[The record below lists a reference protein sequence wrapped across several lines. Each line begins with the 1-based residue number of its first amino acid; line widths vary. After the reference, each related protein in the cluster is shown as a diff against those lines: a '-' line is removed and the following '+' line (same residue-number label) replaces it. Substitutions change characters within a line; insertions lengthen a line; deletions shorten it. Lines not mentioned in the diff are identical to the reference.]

1 MRFGNKHGF
10 SLMEL
15 AVLNGVGLLFTAT
28 LIPAITN
35 AQRNAEMTAVGARGR
50 DIFIAIVGA
59 NIEREPLGLGDVWPK
74 TQLKEEPEGW
84 GQRRINTEDITSK
97 TFQSSTS
104 YFYELLDGANIG
116 NPRQWAPYVRGFDYS
131 KLAGAG
137 VPAKVGAGELRPE
150 NNMWCIAGN
159 IRDEMEDVIPV
170 LITRNVDCASLYK
183 DYDGKAQ
190 TPLRWSQKYSTPF
203 SNEGFVMVRKGGA
216 VVRITAEYA
225 VAHIVYMGQ
234 LGGSFKTTAEGHA
247 PLVYLTPDNIAYPQ

>member
-1 MRFGNKHGF
+1 
-10 SLMEL
+10 MEL

-35 AQRNAEMTAVGARGR
+35 AQREAHMNTVASQGK
-50 DIFIAIVGA
+50 DIFVAIVRA
-59 NIEREPLGLGDVWPK
+59 TPEREPLGLGDVWPK
-74 TQLKEEPEGW
+74 AQLEEKVERWEQKRGNV
-84 GQRRINTEDITSK
+84 IVMEDISTM

-116 NPRQWAPYVRGFDYS
+116 NPRRWAPYVPGLDYS

-137 VPAKVGAGELRPE
+137 VPVKVGAGELRPE

-190 TPLRWSQKYSTPF
+190 TPLRWSQKYNTPF

-216 VVRITAEYA
+216 VFKCTAEHA

-247 PLVYLTPDNIAYPQ
+247 PLVYLTPDSIVHPQ